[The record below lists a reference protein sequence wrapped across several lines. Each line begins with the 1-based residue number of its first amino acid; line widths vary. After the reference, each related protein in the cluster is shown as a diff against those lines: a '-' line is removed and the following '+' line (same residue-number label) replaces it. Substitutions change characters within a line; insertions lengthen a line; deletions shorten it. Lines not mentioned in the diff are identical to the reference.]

1 LLRGEDTAYQKSRQ
15 REQQTGDKAELMD
28 NSLQIPISVHEVQ
41 KRAAK
46 ATEQNGNKPLR
57 RFSPMRQEVAT
68 NIAYAWG
75 AVRQRELFDA
85 EDQANAVREREDDFQ
100 KAEVA

>member
-1 LLRGEDTAYQKSRQ
+1 
-15 REQQTGDKAELMD
+15 
-28 NSLQIPISVHEVQ
+28 
-41 KRAAK
+41 
-46 ATEQNGNKPLR
+46 
-57 RFSPMRQEVAT
+57 MRQEVAT